1 MRCPVC
7 QSNSLRVIDSRDT
20 ADAVRRRR
28 QCEDCS
34 HRFTTYERLEAMRCP
49 RCSSPDTRVMQASE
63 LAQSVR
69 RQRECAECGNRFLT
83 SERVDPRGFVVVKRD
98 GRREEFNH
106 GKLLEKIRIAC
117 TKRPVP
123 PTAISKL
130 TAEVERW
137 TSALLGAAPL
147 ALRATKQM
155 MLRGLARGSVEAA
168 FVATYPAYEA
178 MLASEDAREGMQ
190 AFIDKRSPV
199 WRGR

>member
-7 QSNSLRVIDSRDT
+7 QSGSLRVIDSRDT

-49 RCSSPDTRVMQASE
+49 RCHSQETRVMQASE

-123 PTAISKL
+123 PAAISKL
-130 TAEVERW
+130 TAEVEQRI
-137 TSALLGAAPL
+137 L
-147 ALRATKQM
+147 ALDQAEVSSTIIGDWVIER
-155 MLRGLARGSVEAA
+155 LRDLDPIAYIRFASVYHDIRTVEAMKR
-168 FVATYPAYEA
+168 E
-178 MLASEDAREGMQ
+178 LDALTTEG
-190 AFIDKRSPV
+190 
-199 WRGR
+199 